1 MNAPVLASPSL
12 RERTIFSF
20 DIETTGLDPIA
31 DRIVQIGGV
40 YYKAGA
46 RVGQRRLSLVNPGV
60 PIPPAATEIHH
71 ISDADVAEAAEFA
84 AIAPRFVESLLNAPG
99 GETPVLCGY
108 NAPGFDVP
116 FINAELNRCGAAH
129 RIDPTRVLDP
139 LVFVRWHHRDWRGR
153 NLEVVAGRFGHTLSH
168 AHSAAADAEA
178 AAFVLWRLIEEGS
191 IPSQLTE
198 ALAMQA
204 RLAARLE
211 DEWLRFGRVV
221 YLDRRDGRPRMG
233 IGVHSGKRLDEV
245 DRDYLRWCLREM
257 ADLTE
262 EARALMEGVVR
273 GTARSPQP
281 T

>member
-1 MNAPVLASPSL
+1 MNAPVHATTSL
-12 RERTIFSF
+12 RDRTIFSF

-40 YYKAGA
+40 YYRAGV
-46 RVGQRRLSLVNPGV
+46 RVGPRRLSFVNPGV
-60 PIPPAATEIHH
+60 PIPPAATAIHH
-71 ISDADVAEAAEFA
+71 ITDADVAGADEFGA
-84 AIAPRFVESLLNAPG
+84 VAPRFVDCLLSSPDNEP
-99 GETPVLCGY
+99 PVLCGY

-116 FINAELNRCGAAH
+116 FINAELNRCGARY

-139 LVFVRWHHRDWRGR
+139 LVFVRWYHRDWRGR
-153 NLEVVAGRFGHTLSH
+153 NLEVVAGRFGHTLSR

-178 AAFVLWRLIEEGS
+178 TAFVLWRLIEEGS
-191 IPSQLTE
+191 VPSQLSE

-204 RLAARLE
+204 RLASRLE
-211 DEWLRFGRVV
+211 DEWLRFGRAV

-233 IGVHSGKRLDEV
+233 IGVHSGKLLVEV

-257 ADLTE
+257 VDLTE
-262 EARALMEGVVR
+262 EARALMEGVA
-273 GTARSPQP
+273 GGAMRSAQP

>member
-1 MNAPVLASPSL
+1 MSAQDPASPSL
-12 RERTIFSF
+12 RDRTIFSF
-20 DIETTGLDPIA
+20 DIETTGLDPTA

-40 YYKAGA
+40 FYKGGA
-46 RVGQRRLSLVNPGV
+46 RVGQRRLSLVNPGM
-60 PIPPAATEIHH
+60 PIPPSATEIHH
-71 ISDADVAEAAEFA
+71 ITDADVADADEFA
-84 AIAPRFVESLLNAPG
+84 AVAPRFVECLLAAPD

-116 FINAELNRCGAAH
+116 FINAELNRCGATQ

-153 NLEVVAGRFGHTLSH
+153 NLEVVAGRFGHTLSR

-191 IPSQLTE
+191 VPPLLAE
-198 ALAMQA
+198 ALATQA

-233 IGVHSGKRLDEV
+233 IGVHSGKLLGEV

-257 ADLTE
+257 SDLTD
-262 EARALMEGVVR
+262 EARSLLDGVV
-273 GTARSPQP
+273 GGAARSTPP
-281 T
+281 A